1 MLFLGQPQ
9 PTGFFFAFHKRTA
22 VFFSKR
28 PRADVRL
35 GKPVG
40 FKLGYRAEDGSLYSW
55 LAGVLPAAPQ
65 DGAGAVAAGSPGS
78 LGRRT
83 RFCCHPGEIDEPR
96 LLIRN
101 GYQMRLVEHFGYAAS
116 ERIHFIKPMS

>member
-35 GKPVG
+35 GKPVS

-55 LAGVLPAAPQ
+55 LAGVLPAQRMTGLAQ
-65 DGAGAVAAGSPGS
+65 WLLEAQEAWAGAHGFAAIPVKSMN
-78 LGRRT
+78 RA
-83 RFCCHPGEIDEPR
+83 C
-96 LLIRN
+96 
-101 GYQMRLVEHFGYAAS
+101 
-116 ERIHFIKPMS
+116 